1 MKGRPQMATKKT
13 TAKIQSSAQ
22 PLERQPQSKQKAAQ
36 SVGLTLHTDD
46 SWSNAYWTDG
56 DLHCEE
62 RKLFG

>member
-1 MKGRPQMATKKT
+1 MTTKKLSDKKQG
-13 TAKIQSSAQ
+13 TAA
-22 PLERQPQSKQKAAQ
+22 PLEQQPQSKQQAAQ
-36 SVGLTLHTDD
+36 SVGMTLHTDD